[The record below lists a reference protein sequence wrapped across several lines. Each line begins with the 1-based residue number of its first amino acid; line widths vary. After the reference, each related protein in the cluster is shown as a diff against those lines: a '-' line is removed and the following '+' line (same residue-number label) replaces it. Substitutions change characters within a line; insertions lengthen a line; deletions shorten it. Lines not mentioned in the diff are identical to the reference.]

1 MRGKYDRHAT
11 RAERWARQRTALN
24 GAVARAVASRGEK
37 TTVRDICAAA
47 GVGRNTFYQH
57 FRDIETARRIAID
70 QAGAALEL
78 TLRRLGTAR
87 EIAAIALRFATEDAV
102 RRALLLT
109 TTEQAEEPF
118 SLVLE
123 RAFASKNIRA
133 ARAVALAGAAL
144 AILRRY
150 EKEPPPAAVSAIFE

>member
-118 SLVLE
+118 SRVLE

-150 EKEPPPAAVSAIFE
+150 EKEPPPATVSAIFE